1 MHEEVAIMAQPKKR
15 AMVRKSTPT
24 ARGKVRK
31 ASKSRRGKSAKRS
44 AAKATP
50 KKRAA
55 KLKSARAGVR
65 KVARKKA
72 TKPPTT
78 SVVETVITD
87 VSEEPVPG
95 VITITEFEETE
106 VHEEDEG
113 PETPDETRPESEE
126 R

>member
-1 MHEEVAIMAQPKKR
+1 MAQPKKR